1 MVRAVDAGLGASEVL
16 GRPGTGRVVSVHRRA
31 AYLRLGDDLIALVRP
46 GVDPGPLHVR
56 CPVLPALRPGEA
68 VTGDG
73 RLLRGAA
80 WAVGIPGAVWRG
92 ALPDA
97 AALAAH
103 AEDGTVREAAG
114 AALSVTVDPAM
125 VLGGAL
131 DELVA
136 VLGGRGPGLTPSG
149 DDVLAGVALVARI
162 AGGEAVEERLCAS
175 VAAVP
180 TTDVAR
186 AFLAWAARGQ
196 SIAPVHDWLLAVAA
210 GDAPRAG
217 RALARLHAVGADSG
231 RHLAAGLAL
240 GIGQLPRSAT
250 HTARAGTSP
259 GLRHRT

>member
-1 MVRAVDAGLGASEVL
+1 MVRALDAGLGAAEVL
-16 GRPGTGRVVSVHRRA
+16 GRPGSGRVVSVHRRA
-31 AYLRLGDDLIALVRP
+31 AYLRLGDDLIALVGP

-56 CPVLPALRPGEA
+56 CPVLPALCPGEA

-73 RLLRGAA
+73 RLLRGPA
-80 WAVGIPGAVWRG
+80 WAVGVPATVWRG

-103 AEDGTVREAAG
+103 AQDGTVREAAG
-114 AALSVTVDPAM
+114 AALSVTVDPA
-125 VLGGAL
+125 VVPGGV
-131 DELVA
+131 DELA
-136 VLGGRGPGLTPSG
+136 ALLGGRGPGLTPSG
-149 DDVLAGVALVARI
+149 DDVLAGVVLVARL
-162 AGGEAVEERLCAS
+162 AGGEAVEQRLCAS

-196 SIAPVHDWLLAVAA
+196 SIAPVHDWLLAVGA
-210 GDAPRAG
+210 GDAPTAS
-217 RALARLHAVGADSG
+217 RALARLRAVGADSG

-250 HTARAGTSP
+250 HMARAGTSP